1 MNISAIDFDFVAREV
16 KERSGLVLT
25 PDKGYLLDTR
35 LGPLARKDGFASVE
49 EMLRTARV
57 RRDERVLAAIVDAL
71 STNETFFF
79 RDKIPFESVRE
90 FIVPKLFAAKG
101 KGARIR
107 AWCAACSTGQE
118 PYSLAM
124 TFEEMRAAGQPI
136 EAEIIATDLSDR
148 VLEKCR
154 AGLYSQFEVQRGLPI
169 THLMKYFTK
178 QGESWKVNDRLR
190 AQVEFRR
197 VNLLEQFTTMGMFDI
212 VFCRNVLI
220 YFDAEAKKRTLERI
234 AAQSHPHAFL
244 LMGGAESTLGITDA
258 FQPAP
263 DRRGLYA
270 RNANWRKAA

>member
-1 MNISAIDFDFVAREV
+1 MTISTVDFDFVAREV

-90 FIVPKLFAAKG
+90 HIVPKLFAAKG

-169 THLMKYFTK
+169 THLMKYFSK
-178 QGESWKVNDRLR
+178 QGESWRVNDRLR
-190 AQVEFRR
+190 AQIEFRR
-197 VNLLEQFTTMGMFDI
+197 VNLLEQFNTLGMFDI

-220 YFDAEAKKRTLERI
+220 YFDADAKKRTLERI
-234 AAQSHPHAFL
+234 AAQSHPHGFL
-244 LMGGAESTLGITDA
+244 LMGGAESTLGVTDA
-258 FQPAP
+258 FQPTP

-270 RNANWRKAA
+270 RNAAWRKAA